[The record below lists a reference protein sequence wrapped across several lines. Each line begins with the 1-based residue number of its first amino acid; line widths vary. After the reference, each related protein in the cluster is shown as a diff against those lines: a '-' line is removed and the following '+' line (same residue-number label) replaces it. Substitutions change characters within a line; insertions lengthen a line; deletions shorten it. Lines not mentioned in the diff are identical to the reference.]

1 MYKNFI
7 KRIFDILFSLVL
19 LIILLPLFLIISLF
33 IKLEDGGPVFYKQ
46 KRIGYKNKI
55 FTILKFRSMNVM
67 NEKDEL
73 TVNQSSRVTKIGN
86 FIRKSSLDELPQ
98 LFNILKGDMSFIG
111 PRPWTTDLLPY
122 YSSEQIKRHDVK
134 PGITGLAQVHGRN
147 CINILE
153 RINYD
158 LEYIKSVT
166 FINDFKIVLKTIQ
179 LLFTAVFYRK
189 NCDVKQGSRIEDL
202 DVLKN
207 QWKKI
212 PSKKQEKNN
221 ELQYECE
228 VIYN

>member
-33 IKLEDGGPVFYKQ
+33 IKLEDGGSVFYKQ

-98 LFNILKGDMSFIG
+98 LFNILKGDMSFI
-111 PRPWTTDLLPY
+111 
-122 YSSEQIKRHDVK
+122 
-134 PGITGLAQVHGRN
+134 N
-147 CINILE
+147 C
-153 RINYD
+153 
-158 LEYIKSVT
+158 
-166 FINDFKIVLKTIQ
+166 
-179 LLFTAVFYRK
+179 
-189 NCDVKQGSRIEDL
+189 
-202 DVLKN
+202 
-207 QWKKI
+207 
-212 PSKKQEKNN
+212 
-221 ELQYECE
+221 
-228 VIYN
+228 